1 MNPLLPPPEREA
13 KAHAEMARR
22 KDDML
27 NSALKAA
34 RRGKLPKER
43 MTWRRWV
50 DWGLR
55 VVLLLIAL
63 AILSLFTGWAE
74 RFL

>member
-1 MNPLLPPPEREA
+1 
-13 KAHAEMARR
+13 
-22 KDDML
+22 ML